1 MPHLDVYAHV
11 SLVWHHLLKYL
22 PSNTGKPPHVDD
34 DMMDRMR
41 TILSF
46 CILEPVDTAAALAS
60 GSAPRP
66 PLPQPWASALPLL
79 LGSGPNPFEA
89 THQPSEGRP
98 ETEGLRT
105 NPLTG
110 ILGQLLSMSL
120 ASGPSG
126 PSDSAY
132 SVYRSGMG
140 WAAFLWALITWILY
154 EGFPLGFIPCL
165 RDFSQLSSSVSED
178 TNGIPY
184 DRVTELKLYEIE
196 EYECPAARRGD
207 LIRVRARA

>member
-66 PLPQPWASALPLL
+66 PLPQPWARAPRL
-79 LGSGPNPFEA
+79 
-89 THQPSEGRP
+89 
-98 ETEGLRT
+98 
-105 NPLTG
+105 
-110 ILGQLLSMSL
+110 IL
-120 ASGPSG
+120 ASGPS
-126 PSDSAY
+126 
-132 SVYRSGMG
+132 R
-140 WAAFLWALITWILY
+140 F
-154 EGFPLGFIPCL
+154 E
-165 RDFSQLSSSVSED
+165 SS
-178 TNGIPY
+178 
-184 DRVTELKLYEIE
+184 R
-196 EYECPAARRGD
+196 
-207 LIRVRARA
+207 